1 MTAPDAVV
9 LLTDQ
14 DPRLC
19 RRRPPPPEV
28 AFPTVRRS
36 GRLPVHTT
44 VFLLRSALGPG
55 GGLVC
60 AWELTRQASG
70 PGRRKPR
77 LLSAVA
83 ALTLAGLLA
92 V

>member
-1 MTAPDAVV
+1 MHTA
-9 LLTDQ
+9 
-14 DPRLC
+14 
-19 RRRPPPPEV
+19 
-28 AFPTVRRS
+28 
-36 GRLPVHTT
+36 
-44 VFLLRSALGPG
+44 VFLLRSALGLG

-70 PGRRKPR
+70 PGWRKPR
-77 LLSAVA
+77 LLSAAA